1 MQPQKMFNQIEPK
14 NKFHQSQNLGSREKQ
29 VAQVLSPVVLQMIG
43 FLFLVRMTVSFVCS
57 DII

>member
-1 MQPQKMFNQIEPK
+1 MFNQIEPK
-14 NKFHQSQNLGSREKQ
+14 KKFHQSQNLGSREKQ
-29 VAQVLSPVVLQMIG
+29 VSQVLSPVVLQMIG